1 MDSVYLKLNQN
12 AGKLEIAH
20 GYVLDPRQEYII
32 DYDNEMEE
40 QLRISMAVQMFR
52 LPALNDYHTWLE
64 NNGFNSEIPNP
75 TDKILSK
82 FYGKKSLWKT
92 ELSQGIVVREIEN
105 GEYCIVMEC
114 SRLNTGFK
122 YTQIILTFSSICD
135 PGYNENVANN
145 P

>member
-20 GYVLDPRQEYII
+20 GYVLDPRKEYII
-32 DYDNEMEE
+32 DYDYEEEE
-40 QLRISMAVQMFR
+40 QLRISMAVQMFG

-64 NNGFNSEIPNP
+64 ANGFDSEFPNP
-75 TDKILSK
+75 TNKVLSK
-82 FYGKKSLWKT
+82 FYGKKCLWKT
-92 ELSQGIVVREIEN
+92 ELSQGIVVKNTE

-122 YTQIILTFSSICD
+122 YTQIILTDSSICD
-135 PGYNENVANN
+135 PSHNKNVADN